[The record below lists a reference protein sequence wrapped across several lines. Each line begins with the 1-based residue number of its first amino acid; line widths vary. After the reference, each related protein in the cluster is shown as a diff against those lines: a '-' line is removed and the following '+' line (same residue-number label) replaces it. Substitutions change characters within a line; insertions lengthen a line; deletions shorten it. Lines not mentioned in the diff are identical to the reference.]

1 MKSEKRPKPAL
12 LDLYGTQARHHA
24 KVPVRVRYICLV
36 ILACRGGVLF
46 RLTRKGA
53 RGDHLAPE
61 RTAAGG
67 CPRRPELHACLDG
80 ILLLAKHVCTRQSP
94 ARGVQF
100 SSARGVRYTYTRT
113 RVLWGPAGQPQ
124 QVGPGPALAGWWGGQ
139 PGMWTRGARQLGAA
153 ALQPEAPLSL
163 VRRVSR
169 HALIQ
174 YYA

>member
-24 KVPVRVRYICLV
+24 KVPVRVRYIYICLV
-36 ILACRGGVLF
+36 ISACRGGVLF

-113 RVLWGPAGQPQ
+113 RVLWGPAGAAAAGGPRPRPCRA
-124 QVGPGPALAGWWGGQ
+124 VGGGSLACGHEGPGSSVPPPSSPRL
-139 PGMWTRGARQLGAA
+139 
-153 ALQPEAPLSL
+153 LSRWCD
-163 VRRVSR
+163 V
-169 HALIQ
+169 
-174 YYA
+174 